1 MGETTSS
8 ATIRPTASSR
18 RTALGAQSRR
28 VLRDQRPRLLA
39 RQHVIDPPAGGYL
52 PAPQAPGSTFEG
64 MSEQTTLEV
73 DDELGE
79 FTLPHIDEHPV
90 DPGEQRDHLDDQI
103 MAALVSP

>member
-1 MGETTSS
+1 
-8 ATIRPTASSR
+8 
-18 RTALGAQSRR
+18 
-28 VLRDQRPRLLA
+28 
-39 RQHVIDPPAGGYL
+39 
-52 PAPQAPGSTFEG
+52 

-73 DDELGE
+73 EDELGE